1 MIWKSI
7 EISYCTYVF
16 YFFEVLFSVNDLDLH
31 LHFGWPASGSVL
43 IYENYEFD
51 WLLTKFGRGRA
62 AESFKLDLVEVLDK
76 MLRLGTYGRWS
87 LSGILI
93 GWMNMLWSRT
103 TLSGLC
109 LGFGMLM
116 HIWSN
121 KDKEVQSSFTL
132 FWGKDVYNRN
142 QQLQFWKG
150 WTPLGWWY

>member
-1 MIWKSI
+1 MI
-7 EISYCTYVF
+7 
-16 YFFEVLFSVNDLDLH
+16 
-31 LHFGWPASGSVL
+31 FGR
-43 IYENYEFD
+43 FD

-62 AESFKLDLVEVLDK
+62 AKSFKLDLVEVLDK

-150 WTPLGWWY
+150 WTHWVDDTRSCLCESSSFDIIHCDWWGGERYINSFSISFHLCHQMNG